1 MPKLIPKFQ
10 RGQVVPRLTTPK
22 FPFLENITNT
32 RIEKPPV
39 STKPATIK
47 NVLRITDYSPL
58 PFSGSII
65 GVKNLPKIKG
75 LDSRVNPEH
84 LRDMLFEV
92 SADTRLNK
100 YQKAVIL
107 AHMGVESLFNPFQ
120 QQVGGPAYGPMQF
133 EAERQQEFKDYIKK
147 YGDNSRAVVDYLVDT
162 MVLKPDTTK
171 HWRYFGDK
179 YPRAMDSYN
188 SFKDAKNL
196 QEALESSYYG
206 YVRPKSSQNPD
217 SAKVELLKRLD
228 LAQQFLKY
236 VD

>member
-1 MPKLIPKFQ
+1 MFIPASSKIPSPTISLIFCSPNF
-10 RGQVVPRLTTPK
+10 TTGCIEAFSVK
-22 FPFLENITNT
+22 GRNLLVALDSFLDM
-32 RIEKPPV
+32 
-39 STKPATIK
+39 
-47 NVLRITDYSPL
+47 L
-58 PFSGSII
+58 
-65 GVKNLPKIKG
+65 KNLPKIKG

-107 AHMGVESLFNPFQ
+107 AHMGVESFFNPFQ

-133 EAERQQEFKDYIKK
+133 EADRQQEFKKYVNK
-147 YGDNSRAVVDYLVDT
+147 YGTNFRSAVDYLVNT
-162 MVLKPDTTK
+162 MILKPDTNK

-179 YPRAMDSYN
+179 YPKAMDSYN
-188 SFKDAKNL
+188 TFKNAKDLNS
-196 QEALESSYYG
+196 ALEASYYG
-206 YVRPKSSQNPD
+206 YVRPKSSQNAD

-236 VD
+236 LD